1 MLTFYYPIDILSPA
15 HKKHQSIIIIYTQ
28 QRDVPIL
35 SNKIVYIIY
44 TSWEGPSRMGLVRIR
59 ELGHFMLHLVVT
71 HFEHFIKV
79 ITSALLLQLDSA
91 LSIFLQRGKQ
101 CQALNVSQVLLLS
114 NNGNI
119 NIICKLPNYSGSPCS
134 KTQ

>member
-1 MLTFYYPIDILSPA
+1 M
-15 HKKHQSIIIIYTQ
+15 
-28 QRDVPIL
+28 
-35 SNKIVYIIY
+35 
-44 TSWEGPSRMGLVRIR
+44 RIW

-71 HFEHFIKV
+71 LHILNILLKV

-91 LSIFLQRGKQ
+91 LSIFLQRGIQ

-119 NIICKLPNYSGSPCS
+119 NIMQITKLLWKSLF
-134 KTQ
+134 